1 MLNMIKMDLYRM
13 FRTKSMYVVW
23 IVLAVSVLFTTF
35 LCKTDYD
42 SLSKEDTVRQ
52 EQFAEPTAE
61 NINVGMMV
69 TLPTEPGEKVTV
81 YDIFFANSQ
90 GKFYALFLVIF
101 AVMFSTADIGS
112 GYIKNIGGQ
121 VQKRGTLIFS
131 RSIALAVFTVLT
143 MAGAFLLQGAANY
156 IVFKE
161 LTWGSYFLT
170 ELALHYAL
178 VLICMAIA
186 IILKNNVISMVIA
199 ICLTMN
205 IMSIVYGL
213 INSAVRKMGIQ
224 NFQIYKYTITGKLS
238 LLPMNPSGNECLE
251 AFGVAIVFAV
261 IMIAA
266 SSAVFQKR
274 DIYRMYIVIGILAG
288 IIILQFIIMWKYQ
301 RQVKDICRQ
310 LAFLMKHDS
319 NMLIQ
324 REFDLGGIG
333 TLSDRLNELLELQR
347 KEKQRYQEKEALIAD
362 TYTNLSHDIRTPLT
376 SLDGYFQLM
385 EECENVEDQR
395 RYLNIIHER
404 IHSLNEMLEELFMFT
419 KLKNES
425 YSLELT
431 PCCINRI
438 LKEMV
443 FSYYDDWVRRGI
455 QPDIQITEELL
466 SIAGNKQGLHRVI
479 QNVIKNGLDHGEK
492 KISIVLERKQERAVL
507 RISNQVIHSE
517 QIDIEH
523 VFDRFYKADVARSK
537 TSTGLGLSIAK
548 ELVKRMNGEISAKTE
563 KNEFIIEMRFP
574 LSI

>member
-35 LCKTDYD
+35 MCKTDYD
-42 SLSKEDTVRQ
+42 LLSKEDTVRQ

-121 VQKRGTLIFS
+121 VQKRGALIFS

-161 LTWGSYFLT
+161 LTWGSSKAVLSYFLT
-170 ELALHYAL
+170 EL
-178 VLICMAIA
+178 CMAIA

-238 LLPMNPSGNECLE
+238 LLPMNPSGNECLA
-251 AFGVAIVFAV
+251 AFGVAIAFAV

-274 DIYRMYIVIGILAG
+274 DI
-288 IIILQFIIMWKYQ
+288 
-301 RQVKDICRQ
+301 
-310 LAFLMKHDS
+310 
-319 NMLIQ
+319 
-324 REFDLGGIG
+324 
-333 TLSDRLNELLELQR
+333 
-347 KEKQRYQEKEALIAD
+347 
-362 TYTNLSHDIRTPLT
+362 
-376 SLDGYFQLM
+376 
-385 EECENVEDQR
+385 
-395 RYLNIIHER
+395 
-404 IHSLNEMLEELFMFT
+404 
-419 KLKNES
+419 
-425 YSLELT
+425 
-431 PCCINRI
+431 
-438 LKEMV
+438 
-443 FSYYDDWVRRGI
+443 
-455 QPDIQITEELL
+455 
-466 SIAGNKQGLHRVI
+466 
-479 QNVIKNGLDHGEK
+479 
-492 KISIVLERKQERAVL
+492 
-507 RISNQVIHSE
+507 
-517 QIDIEH
+517 
-523 VFDRFYKADVARSK
+523 
-537 TSTGLGLSIAK
+537 
-548 ELVKRMNGEISAKTE
+548 
-563 KNEFIIEMRFP
+563 
-574 LSI
+574 